1 MGFWGFGVLGPDSG
15 ELSEELAEELS
26 EELAEAL
33 SESEELAWLVD
44 SVEVGP
50 VGNCA
55 FEFASA
61 MFSPDIVNEDVKSD
75 SLIK

>member
-1 MGFWGFGVLGPDSG
+1 MLSDSD
-15 ELSEELAEELS
+15 ELAEELV
-26 EELAEAL
+26 EELADEL
-33 SESEELAWLVD
+33 SESEELAWLVG